1 MAERMTAWQCIGC
14 GRLEGPQNCL
24 GICEDRK
31 VQLVYASQLD
41 AAVADAERAR
51 RPSEALLALVR
62 QLALTTPRV
71 REWER
76 SYRVLQDRARQ
87 VLATLADNKAVSNLG
102 VDGNPMDTVRSESV

>member
-14 GRLEGPQNCL
+14 GRLEGPQNCI

-62 QLALTTPRV
+62 QLALTTPRAA
-71 REWER
+71 EWEH
-76 SYRVLQDRARQ
+76 SYRALQDRARQ
-87 VLATLADNKAVSNLG
+87 VLAMRADNRAISDPAA
-102 VDGNPMDTVRSESV
+102 DGNPVDAPRSERV